1 MQPAQAIWN
10 EYKKLMDGI
19 EKTKDLSDENAK
31 ELAKAIEDFK
41 TSSSY

>member
-1 MQPAQAIWN
+1 MVLWRQYI
-10 EYKKLMDGI
+10 KKLINDL

-31 ELAKAIEDFK
+31 ELSKAIEDFK

>member
-1 MQPAQAIWN
+1 V
-10 EYKKLMDGI
+10 DDI

>member
-1 MQPAQAIWN
+1 MASK
-10 EYKKLMDGI
+10 YKKLMDDI
-19 EKTKDLSDENAK
+19 EKNKDLSDENAK

>member
-1 MQPAQAIWN
+1 MASK
-10 EYKKLMDGI
+10 YKKLVDDI